1 MAEKDD
7 QGVFHSGH
15 TQIMGEGDIPGQAPQ
30 APQAQPSGQ
39 AFSKNDQWSAHTQAL
54 PPEAF
59 DGLDLM
65 ADTSVPAMPGAPN
78 PNQGGQTQAMP
89 MDGPPAGQPY
99 NPGGQ
104 PQGGQHQGGQPQ
116 GGYGQAPPP
125 YGQQQQQAPPQAAP
139 AASGGVPYLETQAI
153 DVSAGGWDQSAPQQQ
168 APQQA
173 APASSGGGVPYLET
187 QAIDVS
193 AGGWDQQAPQQ
204 QAPQQQ
210 APQQH
215 APQQHAP
222 QQHAPPPQD
231 EHAAT
236 VMLDTAS
243 VNDQFGHVQAQ
254 PPAGPPNIQQ
264 IQPPPAQ
271 NSQFDSSG
279 MAVGGEKTVMLGDL
293 SNLDMTPVA
302 AAPVAPQQ
310 SGKLVIFVP
319 ETEPIMFELMPGIT
333 TVGRGMENHLVL
345 GDPYASRKHLVITC
359 KNGFFSFEDT
369 GSDNGTVVNGQTCK
383 AAPLKTGDVVEIG
396 SVQMRFVQGPVLP
409 QHQARP
415 APTPPS
421 GGTGTMAPQPAQ
433 KQGGNKGQMIL
444 LGVLVLATVG
454 LIAVMVVIMMNR

>member
-1 MAEKDD
+1 VADKDD

-15 TQIMGEGDIPGQAPQ
+15 TQILGDGDIPGQAPQ
-30 APQAQPSGQ
+30 AQQPAGQ
-39 AFSKNDQWSAHTQAL
+39 SFSPNNQWSAHTQAL

-59 DGLDLM
+59 DGLEVM

-78 PNQGGQTQAMP
+78 PNQGGQTVAMP
-89 MDGPPAGQPY
+89 VDGPPAGQPY

-104 PQGGQHQGGQPQ
+104 AQGGPAQGQAQ
-116 GGYGQAPPP
+116 GGYGQQQ
-125 YGQQQQQAPPQAAP
+125 YGQQPNQQAPQQAAP
-139 AASGGVPYLETQAI
+139 APSGGVPYLETQAI

-193 AGGWDQQAPQQ
+193 AGGWEQS
-204 QAPQQQ
+204 

-222 QQHAPPPQD
+222 QHQAPPPQD

-243 VNDQFGHVQAQ
+243 VNDQFGHVQPQNQA
-254 PPAGPPNIQQ
+254 PPPNIQQ

-293 SNLDMTPVA
+293 SNLELPPA
-302 AAPVAPQQ
+302 AAPPVAPQQ

-333 TVGRGMENHLVL
+333 TVGRGMENPLVL

-421 GGTGTMAPQPAQ
+421 GGTGTMAPQPSP

-454 LIAVMVVIMMNR
+454 LIAVMVVILMSR